1 MGVPGLRRRLACF
14 VYEGV
19 LLFGVL
25 MAAAF
30 VYSTVTQ
37 QRHALIGTSGLQAFL
52 FMVLGVYFAG
62 LWSKTGQT
70 LAMQTWQIKLVTLSG
85 QRVGRL
91 RAFCRYLL
99 SWLWFAPALVLL
111 GISGIRAAGTV
122 FTILLVGVVAY
133 ALLSRLRADRQYWHD
148 AVCGTRLVM
157 APNRG
162 TV

>member
-162 TV
+162 IV